1 MYFFKILLNDKR
13 NDGKKKKERKE
24 ENRGKKK
31 RLESRYDNQRY
42 LRLDEITESVV
53 VRFQK
58 LAPELFV
65 ADTLDHATLPQ
76 SEVELAKQSHLFLHS
91 IGLAEGVETGNVVIK
106 SATKMLVNVRVEIE
120 PAAEN
125 VALALFKPHRS
136 LRFSHVQVQV
146 SNVLQRPAESISQQ
160 DERLLHPFSDEHQ
173 LKFVVQLLNAIANH
187 VRVFIE

>member
-76 SEVELAKQSHLFLHS
+76 SEVELAK
-91 IGLAEGVETGNVVIK
+91 
-106 SATKMLVNVRVEIE
+106 
-120 PAAEN
+120 
-125 VALALFKPHRS
+125 
-136 LRFSHVQVQV
+136 
-146 SNVLQRPAESISQQ
+146 
-160 DERLLHPFSDEHQ
+160 
-173 LKFVVQLLNAIANH
+173 
-187 VRVFIE
+187 